1 VTYHFQL
8 PLTNYGRATTAQND
22 RPPSVGDAERN
33 AMVHA
38 MPALRRFAKTLAGNA
53 DRAEDL
59 VQEALVRGIAN
70 ISSFQPG
77 TNMEAWLLTILR
89 NLFLTQCRQRRQD
102 LAYKATLRTART
114 SSHAHQYSAVQMREL
129 EASLADVPP
138 AQREALLLVFAY
150 GYSYGEAAAICRC
163 PAGTIKSR
171 VNRARLQVAKLMHVD
186 GADEFGP
193 GERDLAVMAA
203 STVGISAERFQ

>member
-1 VTYHFQL
+1 
-8 PLTNYGRATTAQND
+8 
-22 RPPSVGDAERN
+22 
-33 AMVHA
+33 MVHA
-38 MPALRRFAKTLAGNA
+38 MPALRRFAKKLAGNA

-102 LAYKATLRTART
+102 LAYKATLRTARS

-129 EASLADVPP
+129 EASLADVPA

-193 GERDLAVMAA
+193 GERELAVIA
-203 STVGISAERFQ
+203 STKSGGMNQERFN